1 MNFRKLKKDNETNG
15 VSILWVVGTVISL
28 SIALVVVSFMIF
40 LNSSAYDTVKQITAA
55 SKTLQKDDLEGYDTT
70 SPIRASDLG
79 DYSRSLKAKV
89 DNLNDEQDFSNE
101 KISKEALGY

>member
-1 MNFRKLKKDNETNG
+1 MNIRLKKGENNNG
-15 VSILWVVGTVISL
+15 ISILWVVGTVISL
-28 SIALVVVSFMIF
+28 STALVIISFLIF

-55 SKTLQKDDLEGYDTT
+55 SKTLQKDDLDGYDTT

-101 KISKEALGY
+101 TISKEALGY